1 MSYDLNLFLPEE
13 GHSRIEIATS
23 DKLETSEA
31 RFSGDARR
39 LQRMATALLAAMP
52 GLVRTDA
59 ASAEN
64 SEYKEAP
71 HGAGVADPPIIE
83 LSALDDAT
91 CLQITITDR
100 EVGISV
106 PYGHGPDQ
114 AREALAAMWRCA
126 GIVEHEG
133 GYFTYDPQAGRI
145 LDLAQDFEFIV
156 ATYRRAND
164 RVAQGMVER
173 APPERLR
180 LIFPRKLDRLPYLL
194 HWLGLAAAALGLIFV
209 IVNLTRG
216 TRAEL
221 LVFVPVA
228 AWLVAK
234 IFVIDPARL
243 RAIGWSPTLTFLSL
257 FPPAALFLQL
267 LLFFLSSRTLK

>member
-1 MSYDLNLFLPEE
+1 MSYDLSLFLPEE
-13 GHSRIEIATS
+13 GRSQIEIATS
-23 DKLETSEA
+23 DSLESSKA
-31 RFSGDARR
+31 RFSGDAQRR
-39 LQRMATALLAAMP
+39 QRLATALLAAMP

-59 ASAEN
+59 ASPGN
-64 SEYKEAP
+64 SECKDASDGE
-71 HGAGVADPPIIE
+71 GVDDQNIIE
-83 LSALDDAT
+83 LTALDDGT
-91 CLQITITDR
+91 CLQITIADR

-114 AREALAAMWRCA
+114 AREALAAMWRSA
-126 GIVEHEG
+126 GIVEREG
-133 GYFTYDPQAGRI
+133 GYFTYDPQAGRVV
-145 LDLAQDFEFIV
+145 DLAQDFEFIL
-156 ATYRRAND
+156 ATYRSAND
-164 RVAQGMVER
+164 QVAQGMAER
-173 APPERLR
+173 VSAEHPR

-194 HWLGLAAAALGLIFV
+194 HWLVLSAVALGLIFV

-234 IFVIDPARL
+234 ILVIDPARL
-243 RAIGWSPTLTFLSL
+243 RAIGWSPPLTFLSL

-267 LLFFLSSRTLK
+267 LLFFLSSRGHR